1 MSEPFSS
8 GLAAEEVERSSSD
21 QLWYL
26 ISSVFTVTIGVIGIA
41 LSLRMIF
48 GTKIV
53 LSSTSILPLAGLH
66 LSSDG
71 LSGLFDLITSIVA
84 ITAGIYVYPYLCH
97 SKASRTTASFIPL
110 FVLAMLLVPIASTYY
125 DFLFFWEAMALIS
138 AVLVLANHTKSEAF
152 KAGMW
157 YIFMSQVG
165 FAMILGSLAF
175 LSAHSAGGILIG
187 NSVTGRTISPIAK
200 DLVFVFSLFGFAS
213 KAGQLPLHS
222 WLPKAHPEAPT
233 PVSALMSAAMVNL
246 GIYGIIRVDIKQ
258 LGAAPIWWGVLIVT
272 IGATTAVYS
281 ALHSLVSSDIKRLL
295 AWSTGEN
302 MGIVICALGTFE
314 VLNSAH
320 NPDIAQV
327 ALAGATLQLI
337 GHSLFKSL
345 GFISAGS
352 VISSAGTRSLDNL
365 GGIIHRNPVA
375 ALGFSIAALG
385 ATGLPLGAGFVG
397 EWLLLQSL
405 IHTLPTRSTILNVL
419 MPSAVGML
427 ALTFGL
433 AVAAM
438 TKAFGVG
445 MLSRPRSQ
453 GAAQSTKTTAW
464 EATTISI
471 ASLLCVVF
479 SFNPAF
485 LSGIIKSA
493 VQATLG
499 LRAKGSVSILDH
511 ITLRGVE
518 GSISPL
524 NLGLSVVIGV
534 ILFASITEWR
544 IRKNTRQLDVP
555 LWACGSNQPSA
566 KMQYNAVSFAQ
577 PLERI
582 FNLVVATQESLG
594 TEHAD
599 SDMLILQSA
608 SYERTN
614 SDIFETKFFPVVARA
629 MVTLSRLVQ
638 KGHSGKIRNYLI
650 YGAIGFIIVLVV
662 AR

>member
-1 MSEPFSS
+1 MSELVLSS
-8 GLAAEEVERSSSD
+8 TAVEGIKKSSGAEHWYLTSSVVTVAIGVVGLAA
-21 QLWYL
+21 
-26 ISSVFTVTIGVIGIA
+26 
-41 LSLRMIF
+41 SLRMIV
-48 GTKIV
+48 GTKIT
-53 LSSTSILPLAGLH
+53 LSLTTLLPLAGLH

-71 LSGLFDLITSIVA
+71 LSGLFDFITSIVA
-84 ITAGIYVYPYLCH
+84 ITAGIYVYPYLRH
-97 SKASRTTASFIPL
+97 SKAPRTTAALIPL
-110 FVLAMLLVPIASTYY
+110 FVLTMLLVPIASTYY

-138 AVLVLANHTKSEAF
+138 AVLVLANHGKTEAF
-152 KAGMW
+152 RAGMW

-165 FAMILGSLAF
+165 FAMILGGLSY
-175 LSAHSAGGILIG
+175 LSAHSADGLLIG
-187 NSVTGRTISPIAK
+187 NSATSRTISPIAK
-200 DLVFVFSLFGFAS
+200 DLVFVFSFLGFAS

-258 LGAAPIWWGVLIVT
+258 LGAAPIWWGVLIIT

-302 MGIVICALGTFE
+302 MGIIICALGTFE

-320 NPDIAQV
+320 NPDIARV
-327 ALAGATLQLI
+327 ALAGATIQLI

-352 VISSAGTRSLDNL
+352 IVTSAGTRSLDSM

-405 IHTLPTRSTILNVL
+405 IHTLPTRSTVLNVL

-445 MLSRPRSQ
+445 MLSRPRSH
-453 GAAQSTKTTAW
+453 GATECTKATAW

-471 ASLLCVVF
+471 ASLLCIAF

-485 LSGIIKSA
+485 VSKIVKSA
-493 VQATLG
+493 SQATLG
-499 LRAKGSVSILDH
+499 IKAKGSVSILGH
-511 ITLRGVE
+511 ITLRSVE

-534 ILFASITEWR
+534 ILFASITEWK
-544 IRKNTRQLDVP
+544 IRKNTRQVDVP
-555 LWACGSNQPSA
+555 LWACGSSQPSA

-582 FNLVVATQESLG
+582 FNLVVATEESLG

-599 SDMLILQSA
+599 SEMLILQSA

-614 SDIFETKFFPVVARA
+614 SDIFETKIFPLVVRA
-629 MVTLSRLVQ
+629 MSTLSRQVQ

-650 YGAIGFIIVLVV
+650 YGAVGFIIVLVV

>member
-1 MSEPFSS
+1 MSNQAP
-8 GLAAEEVERSSSD
+8 LAVGTGMTPRSD
-21 QLWYL
+21 DRLWYL
-26 ISSVFTVTIGVIGIA
+26 TSSVLTVLIGVFGVAI
-41 LSLRMIF
+41 SLRMIF
-48 GTKIV
+48 GSKIS
-53 LSSTSILPLAGLH
+53 LSISSLLPLAGLH

-84 ITAGIYVYPYLCH
+84 ITAGIYVYPYLAH
-97 SKASRTTASFIPL
+97 SRSPRTTAAFIPL
-110 FVLAMLLVPIASTYY
+110 FVMTMLLVPVASSYY
-125 DFLFFWEAMALIS
+125 DFLFFWEAMALVS
-138 AVLVLANHTKSEAF
+138 AVLVLANHTKTEAL

-165 FAMILGSLAF
+165 FAMILGSLAY
-175 LSAHSAGGILIG
+175 LSAHSPTGLLIG
-187 NSVTGRTISPIAK
+187 GSGALKGIPTLTKNII
-200 DLVFVFSLFGFAS
+200 FVFSFFGFAS
-213 KAGQLPLHS
+213 KSGQLPLHS

-246 GIYGIIRVDIKQ
+246 GIYGIIRVDIKG
-258 LGAAPIWWGVLIVT
+258 LGPAPIWWGVLIIT

-314 VLNSAH
+314 VLKSAH
-320 NPDIAQV
+320 NLNIAQV
-327 ALAGATLQLI
+327 ALAGAILQLM

-352 VISSAGTRSLDNL
+352 VIASAGTRSLDSM
-365 GGIIHRNPVA
+365 GGIIHRNPISAV
-375 ALGFSIAALG
+375 GFSIAALG

-405 IHTLPTRSTILNVL
+405 IHTLPTRSTVLNVL
-419 MPSAVGML
+419 MPSAVGLL

-445 MLSRPRSQ
+445 MLSRPRSR
-453 GAAQSTKTTAW
+453 GAAESAETPPW
-464 EATTISI
+464 EAFTISI
-471 ASLLCVVF
+471 ATLLCIGF

-485 LSGIIKSA
+485 VSKIVRSA
-493 VQATLG
+493 SQATLG
-499 LRAKGSVSILDH
+499 VRTKGSVSILGH
-511 ITLRGVE
+511 ITLRGVG

-524 NLGLSVVIGV
+524 NLGLSVVIGA

-544 IRKNTRQLDVP
+544 IRKKSRQLDVP
-555 LWACGSNQPSA
+555 LWACGSSQPSS
-566 KMQYNAVSFAQ
+566 KMQYNAVAFAQ

-608 SYERTN
+608 SYERSN
-614 SDIFETKFFPVVARA
+614 SDIFETRLFPVVARA
-629 MVTLSRLVQ
+629 MSNLSRLVQ